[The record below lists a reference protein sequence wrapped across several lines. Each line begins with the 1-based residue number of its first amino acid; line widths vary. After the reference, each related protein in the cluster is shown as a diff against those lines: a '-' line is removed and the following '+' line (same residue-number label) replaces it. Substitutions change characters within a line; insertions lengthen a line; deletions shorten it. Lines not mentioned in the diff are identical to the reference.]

1 MKKIQLSLLLTVIIL
16 SAFSCTSL
24 DRDLYFKETAG
35 FKKNIRLAV
44 IPFEDA
50 SNAKNSGINVSD
62 ALTNELIKIRNW
74 DIVERTQ
81 IMKVIK
87 EQSFEITGMTERD
100 YSKLGKLTNVD
111 YFIAGSLGQ
120 YAHSV
125 DKENDARIR
134 ICINLRFIDTT
145 HGKIIGTGRY
155 TYFTSKNYL
164 RSCCLTGWFFIF
176 VPDRTID
183 KELTNV
189 ARSIVQDMKIKL
201 QLQ

>member
-1 MKKIQLSLLLTVIIL
+1 MSKNKITLMLAGIILLTV
-16 SAFSCTSL
+16 SCTSL
-24 DRDLYFKETAG
+24 EKDLYFKETTG

-44 IPFEDA
+44 IPFADA

-74 DIVERTQ
+74 EIVERTQ

-87 EQSFEITGMTERD
+87 EQSFEITGMTEQD

-120 YAHSV
+120 YEHSV

-155 TYFTSKNYL
+155 TYYTSKNYL

-183 KELTNV
+183 RELTNV
-189 ARSIVQDMKIKL
+189 AKNIVQDMKLQLKL
-201 QLQ
+201 Q